1 MLVTGQLIRQT
12 ETNTI
17 RKGDSMKLLGI
28 DVSSY
33 QGKPDWKKISKT
45 VKVAILRV
53 HQKTGIDESFEHN
66 YKGATGNGVLV
77 GVYKLSYA
85 KSVAEAEKE
94 ADAVLSVLNG
104 RHLDFPVFYDLEWS
118 EQRKLGKNTITKITK
133 AFLNR
138 ISKAGY
144 KVGIYCNLDWY
155 KNDLDTKTL
164 NYDYWIARYPDD
176 DIGTVQERLN
186 PNTGI
191 GWQYSSKGR
200 VDGISGNVDM
210 DLFYKDYKSDKSTN
224 KSTTTKTTW
233 EKCAELMASQTGY
246 MEKRSDAMLDD
257 KTANAGSANYTKYAR
272 DVNSWRQPGCQGQA
286 WCAVYQFW
294 IEVKIFGIKTA
305 LAHMGG
311 GFYNCG
317 EITKHSKSKG
327 TWHSTPK
334 LGALVIFRNGGHVGR
349 VTKITDSHIY
359 TNEGNTSKTGQNVV
373 IANGGMVCDKV
384 YSRNC
389 KDIDGYVW
397 IDYGETTETE
407 TTKKAVTI
415 SKTRMF
421 VGKVIAKGQLNV
433 RSWAGTENP
442 NIKKWPLLNNGDLV
456 DVCDII
462 KASNGDGWYYVRIAN
477 KYYGFVCA
485 DYIERQ

>member
-1 MLVTGQLIRQT
+1 MR
-12 ETNTI
+12 
-17 RKGDSMKLLGI
+17 LLGI

-53 HQKTGIDESFEHN
+53 HQKTGVDASFEHN
-66 YKGATGNGVLV
+66 YKGATENGVLV
-77 GVYKLSYA
+77 GVYKYSYA

-94 ADAVLSVLNG
+94 ADAVLSVLNK
-104 RHLDFPVFYDLEWS
+104 RALDFPVFYDLEWS
-118 EQRKLGKNTITKITK
+118 EQRKLGKDAVSKIAK

-144 KVGIYCNLDWY
+144 KVGIYCNVDWY
-155 KNDLDTKTL
+155 KNVLDTKTL
-164 NYDYWIARYPDD
+164 NYDYWLAAYPANDT
-176 DIGTVQERLN
+176 GTVQERLN

-191 GWQYSSKGR
+191 GWQYSSKGK

-210 DLFYKDYKSDKSTN
+210 DLFFTDYKLDKTN
-224 KSTTTKTTW
+224 NSETKKKTTW
-233 EKCAELMASQTGY
+233 ERCAELMALQSGY
-246 MEKRSDAMLDD
+246 MEKATEAMLDS
-257 KTANAGSANYTKYAR
+257 KTANAGSANFTKYAR
-272 DVNSWRQPGCQGQA
+272 DVNSWGQPGCQGQA

-294 IEVKIFGIKTA
+294 IDVNTFGLKAA

-311 GFYNCG
+311 GFYNCE
-317 EITKHSKSKG
+317 EIKKHAKKNG

-334 LGALVIFRNGGHVGR
+334 LGALVIFRNSAHIGR
-349 VTKITDSHIY
+349 VTKFTDALVY
-359 TNEGNTSKTGQNVV
+359 TNEGNTSKTDQNVV

-397 IDYGETTETE
+397 IDYEGVTETKTTET
-407 TTKKAVTI
+407 AVEL
-415 SKTRMF
+415 SKVRKF
-421 VGKVIAKGQLNV
+421 VGKVTARGQLNV

-442 NIKKWPLLNNGDLV
+442 NIKKWPMLDRGNLV
-456 DVCDII
+456 DVCDTIQ
-462 KASNGDGWYYVRIAN
+462 SESGEDWYYVRIAG

-485 DYIERQ
+485 AYIARQ

>member
-1 MLVTGQLIRQT
+1 MIDV
-12 ETNTI
+12 
-17 RKGDSMKLLGI
+17 KLLGI

-33 QGKPDWKKISKT
+33 QGKPNWNKVAKK
-45 VKVAILRV
+45 VKVAILRI
-53 HQKTGIDESFEHN
+53 HQKTGIDTSFEYN
-66 YKGATGNGVLV
+66 YKGCTGNNILV
-77 GVYKLSYA
+77 GVYKYSYA
-85 KSVAEAEKE
+85 KTVAEAERE
-94 ADAVLSVLNG
+94 ADAVLSVLNK

-118 EQRKLGKNTITKITK
+118 EQRKLGKTAITKITK
-133 AFLNR
+133 AFLNK

-144 KVGIYCNLDWY
+144 KPGIYCNMDWY
-155 KNDLDTKTL
+155 ENVLDTKTL
-164 NYDYWIARYPDD
+164 NYDYWLAAYPADD
-176 DIGTVQERLN
+176 NGSVQERLK
-186 PNTGI
+186 PSVGI

-224 KSTTTKTTW
+224 KSSTTTTKTTW
-233 EKCAELMASQTGY
+233 EKCSELMAAQTGY

-272 DVNSWRQPGCQGQA
+272 DVNRWRQPGCQGQA

-294 IEVKIFGIKTA
+294 IDVKIFGLKTA
-305 LAHMGG
+305 LSHMGG

-317 EITKHSKSKG
+317 EIIKHSKSKG

-334 LGALVIFRNGGHVGR
+334 LGALVTFRNGGHVGR
-349 VTKITDSHIY
+349 VTKITDSRIY

-397 IDYGETTETE
+397 IDYGHTTETE
-407 TTKKAVTI
+407 STTTATSI
-415 SKTRMF
+415 SKVRKF
-421 VGKVIAKGQLNV
+421 VGKVTATELNV
-433 RSWAGTENP
+433 RSWAGIDCP
-442 NIKKWPLLNNGDLV
+442 NIKKYPILVKRNLV
-456 DVCDII
+456 DVCDTIQ
-462 KASNGDGWYYVRIAN
+462 SSTGEDWYYVRIAN
-477 KYYGFVCA
+477 KYYGFVSA
-485 DYIERQ
+485 EYIERQ